1 MTLFRRIAIDGC
13 MLSGKCLKGVPYIY
27 LVLRYIALIFLHIID
42 LKLLC
47 IWCNVQASWK
57 TPMLFIDDLYV
68 TGILR
73 QRLTFGLIDLQPIA
87 YRKCTFFNVFLLPYF
102 SLLANPHQEEL
113 LNSQK

>member
-1 MTLFRRIAIDGC
+1 MTLFRRIATDGC

-27 LVLRYIALIFLHIID
+27 LNSIEIYCLNFPPHDRPQTAMHLVQRASVLENALAIYRR
-42 LKLLC
+42 
-47 IWCNVQASWK
+47 
-57 TPMLFIDDLYV
+57 LYV

-102 SLLANPHQEEL
+102 SLLANSRQEE
-113 LNSQK
+113 